1 MSKLLLQLIF
11 LNFSS
16 KFGILNTSTMFVNR
30 VLITSIRFYN
40 TTQKQLIVIFRDI
53 KRNFKNL
60 SMGPQKE
67 MSTGATVNIKI

>member
-1 MSKLLLQLIF
+1 
-11 LNFSS
+11 
-16 KFGILNTSTMFVNR
+16 MFVNR

-60 SMGPQKE
+60 NVGPQKE
-67 MSTGATVNIKI
+67 TVNIKI